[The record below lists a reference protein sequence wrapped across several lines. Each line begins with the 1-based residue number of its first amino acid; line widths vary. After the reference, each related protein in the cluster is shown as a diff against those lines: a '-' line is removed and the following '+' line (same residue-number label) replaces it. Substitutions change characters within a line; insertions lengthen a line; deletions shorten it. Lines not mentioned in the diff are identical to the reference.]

1 MYSHSNGSDRHE
13 HGPEWGVV
21 RCACG
26 RLYLKLGPMRLEFT
40 PEQFHQLHLLIRD
53 AGEHFGV
60 FDADGMPQPA
70 AGETAGTRH

>member
-1 MYSHSNGSDRHE
+1 MHVSADTTRTHE

-40 PEQFHQLHLLIRD
+40 PEQFQQLHLLIRD
-53 AGEHFGV
+53 AGEHFGL
-60 FDADGMPQPA
+60 FDADGVQLPLQQDA
-70 AGETAGTRH
+70 VTH